1 MSTAVAL
8 SQHQPRRD
16 PIVLLG
22 RAYVG
27 LMFVFLLLPITTLI
41 VFSFQRNQY
50 ASIPGQGWSLR
61 WYERLFADGALI
73 AAVKNS
79 LFISPVA
86 ATIASI
92 LGFFAAY
99 AIHRYR
105 FPGRHVLIGLI
116 MLPML
121 IPALIL
127 GIAFL
132 GLLSR
137 FGLEGQWYS
146 VVIAHVVLVT
156 APAMAIIQ
164 LRLAQMPAS
173 LEEAA
178 RNLGATEWQT
188 LIRVVLPYSLSG
200 IAGGWLL
207 AFTFSFDEFII
218 AWFVCGFTPTLPVSI
233 YAYIVGSADPSL
245 NAMATIIFAVS
256 CLVLLAVELLL
267 IPMLVKARPSKDPTG
282 ALEGQA

>member
-1 MSTAVAL
+1 MSDLAL
-8 SQHQPRRD
+8 GIMPARRRN
-16 PIVLLG
+16 PLVLLG
-22 RAYVG
+22 RFYIG
-27 LMFVFLLLPITTLI
+27 LVFVFLLLPITTLI
-41 VFSFQRNQY
+41 VFSFQKNQY

-61 WYERLFADGALI
+61 WYQKLFADESLVTALQD
-73 AAVKNS
+73 S
-79 LFISPVA
+79 LIVSPLA
-86 ATIASI
+86 ATGASI
-92 LGFFAAY
+92 IGFFAAY

-105 FPGRHVLIGLI
+105 FPGRTALVMLI

-132 GLLSR
+132 GLLAR
-137 FGLEGQWYS
+137 VGLDGELHS
-146 VVIAHVVLVT
+146 IVLCHIVLVT

-164 LRLAQMPAS
+164 LRLNQMPAS

-188 LIRVVLPYSLSG
+188 LTRVVLPYSLTG

-218 AWFVCGFTPTLPVSI
+218 AWFVCGFNSPLPVSI

-245 NAMATIIFAVS
+245 NAMAAIIF
-256 CLVLLAVELLL
+256 LLSLFFLFAVELLL
-267 IPMLVKARPSKDPTG
+267 IPMLVQKKEPAMPAEAAP
-282 ALEGQA
+282 

>member
-1 MSTAVAL
+1 MSAVAAPARPGGRGL
-8 SQHQPRRD
+8 TF
-16 PIVLLG
+16 LG
-22 RAYVG
+22 RAYIGV
-27 LMFVFLLLPITTLI
+27 LFVFLLMPIVTLI

-61 WYERLFADGALI
+61 WYQKLFADGALV
-73 AAVKNS
+73 AALKNS
-79 LFISPVA
+79 LIVSPLA
-86 ATIASI
+86 ATGACVI
-92 LGFFAAY
+92 GFFAAY
-99 AIHRYR
+99 AVQRFR
-105 FPGRHVLIGLI
+105 FPGRPLLVMMI

-137 FGLEGQWYS
+137 LGLDGELYS
-146 VVIAHVVLVT
+146 IVVSHIVLVT

-178 RNLGATEWQT
+178 WNLGATQAQT
-188 LIRVVLPYSLSG
+188 LRRVVLPFALQG

-207 AFTFSFDEFII
+207 AFTFSFDEFVI
-218 AWFVCGFTPTLPVSI
+218 AWFVSGFNPTLPVSI

-245 NAMATIIFAVS
+245 NAMATIIFVLS
-256 CLVLLAVELLL
+256 GVVLLGVELLL
-267 IPMLVKARPSKDPTG
+267 LPVLLTKRRDAEAAV
-282 ALEGQA
+282 